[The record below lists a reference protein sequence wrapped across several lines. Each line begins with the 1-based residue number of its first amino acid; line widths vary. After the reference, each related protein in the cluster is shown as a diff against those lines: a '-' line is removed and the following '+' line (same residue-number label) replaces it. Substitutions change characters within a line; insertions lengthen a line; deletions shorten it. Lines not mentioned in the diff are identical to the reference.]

1 MTRLLKELLP
11 TFEYSHNYPNANP
24 LIPLAVAGF
33 IGFSIGKSKGAKKNR
48 IAPMPTLPSVDT
60 DAETKKTAKRATM
73 SLKKTGAR
81 GLSQVNSSLTDEEE
95 ENIGRSKILV

>member
-11 TFEYSHNYPNANP
+11 TFEYSHNYPNLLPIATYF
-24 LIPLAVAGF
+24 L
-33 IGFSIGKSKGAKKNR
+33 GKSHGAKKNR
-48 IAPMPTLPSVDT
+48 IAPMPTLPSVDTDT

-81 GLSQVNSSLTDEEE
+81 GLSQVNSSLTNEEE

>member
-11 TFEYSHNYPNANP
+11 TFEYSYNYPN
-24 LIPLAVAGF
+24 LIPLAAAAF
-33 IGFSIGKSKGAKKNR
+33 IGFSIGKSKGAKNR
-48 IAPMPTLPSVDT
+48 IPPMPTLPSVDT

>member
-11 TFEYSHNYPNANP
+11 TFEYSHNYPNLLPIATYF
-24 LIPLAVAGF
+24 L
-33 IGFSIGKSKGAKKNR
+33 GKSKGAKKNR

>member
-11 TFEYSHNYPNANP
+11 TFEYSHNYPN
-24 LIPLAVAGF
+24 LIPLAAAAF

-81 GLSQVNSSLTDEEE
+81 GLSQVNSSLSDEEE

>member
-11 TFEYSHNYPNANP
+11 TFEYSHNYPN
-24 LIPLAVAGF
+24 LVPLAAAAF

-48 IAPMPTLPSVDT
+48 IAPMPTLPSVDTDT

>member
-11 TFEYSHNYPNANP
+11 TFEYSHNYPNLLPAIS
-24 LIPLAVAGF
+24 LFLF
-33 IGFSIGKSKGAKKNR
+33 GKSKGAKKNR